1 MTRKYEEPVLE
12 IILLDAGDIV
22 TLSDGGGG
30 YTGGDGGVL
39 EP

>member
-12 IILLDAGDIV
+12 IILFDTGDIV
-22 TLSDGGGG
+22 TLSDGGDN
-30 YTGGDGGVL
+30 YTGGDGGLL